1 MKRYSEESRV
11 IKEAL
16 GYVIFFVVLGGLCL
30 LTKEYYAYNDPN
42 LKGLSED
49 LLIIDV
55 LYLLISIFTIF
66 VFSSNKI
73 RKERKNFVALIETL
87 KETNSIQNEK
97 MLMETSLSAQMALM
111 SKFISGIDL
120 LVITWNENFEIL
132 DVNPFF
138 LNKTGYTREEVIGKD
153 LVNFLDIREK
163 SSRKSLEKTIKSVYY
178 QNTDKKHGINIIG
191 KNYEVLELLTYNI
204 PFKNNNDKIRAMITF
219 AEDTTKENN
228 MKKKLK
234 YIAYYDENTGLPN
247 KYGLKDYVNKKAL
260 EIERYKFSM
269 FYIQI
274 DSYKV
279 RNEIY
284 NNSDIDM
291 LFQEISYIVLNT
303 IGASQFLAKV
313 NEYEYIAIIEDYKN
327 MRELEKIAKR
337 LKDNLSET
345 IIMDRVETNL
355 MFKIGIVEVTNI
367 NEGIDS
373 LIQKAQFS
381 IYNIKDD
388 NSKSYEFFNKA
399 IEKKISRE
407 NYIIKELDKAIENQE
422 FIPYFQPIVD
432 IHTGRIK
439 GVETLVRWYHHE
451 AGFISPGEFIPIS
464 EKTGQIFKITDIIID
479 KSFKQKQVWNEMG
492 YKNLTM
498 NVNISSKSI
507 NRGNIRFQL
516 EDKLK
521 EYKLQGQE
529 IILEVTETASIEEE
543 NVEEALYLLHKF
555 RGLGISIALDDFGT
569 GSSTLARL
577 HVIPA
582 DFVKLD
588 KGFIDNIEV
597 SEAERKIVE
606 SIIKLAHNLNLGLI
620 VEGIERKEQVRILK
634 EMGCQ
639 WGQGYYMSK
648 PVSARDIN
656 KILENDYQI
665 EHMSKCV

>member
-97 MLMETSLSAQMALM
+97 MLMETSLSAQMDLM

-555 RGLGISIALDDFGT
+555 RGLGLSIALDDFGT

-597 SEAERKIVE
+597 SEAERKIAE

-620 VEGIERKEQVRILK
+620 VEGIERKEQLRILK

>member
-1 MKRYSEESRV
+1 MNKYSEESRV

-16 GYVIFFVVLGGLCL
+16 GYVIFFIVLGGIWL
-30 LTKEYYAYNDPN
+30 LTKEYYAYSDPR
-42 LKGLSED
+42 LEGLSED

-73 RKERKNFVALIETL
+73 RKERKNFVELIETL

-153 LVNFLDIREK
+153 LVDFLDVREK

-178 QNTDKKHGINIIG
+178 QKIDKKHGINIIG
-191 KNYEVLELLTYNI
+191 KNYEVLELLTYNM

-219 AEDTTKENN
+219 AEDTTKENT

-284 NNSDIDM
+284 KNSDIDM

-303 IGASQFLAKV
+303 IGPSQFLAKV

-327 MRELEKIAKR
+327 MREVEKIAKR
-337 LKDNLSET
+337 LKDNLSKT

-543 NVEEALYLLHKF
+543 NVEEALLLLHKF
-555 RGLGISIALDDFGT
+555 RGLGLSIALDDFGT

-597 SEAERKIVE
+597 SEAERKIAE

-634 EMGCQ
+634 EMGCK

-648 PVSARDIN
+648 PVSGRDIN
-656 KILENDYQI
+656 KMLENDYQI
-665 EHMSKCV
+665 EHMSKQV

>member
-555 RGLGISIALDDFGT
+555 RGLGLSIALDDFGT

-648 PVSARDIN
+648 PVSARDIK